1 MKVGVI
7 GTGKM
12 GENHLTM
19 YSTLRSCQLIGVYD
33 IDYDK
38 AVEIAGRYNLKAYRK
53 LSDLLNNVNAV
64 SITTPTQTHFDI
76 GVECIKHKVHVLV
89 EKPITTSL
97 EQANELIQLA
107 HDSGIILQVGHIEI
121 FNPVVKELEKILS
134 NEKIVAVDVH
144 RLNQLDNRTANWD
157 VVYDLM
163 IHDIYI
169 LQHLLNK
176 DIQQIFALGQTYNNV
191 IKHAIG
197 LLEFEDGIITQLTSS
212 HVTEDR
218 VRSMRIITTKA
229 FIKVDFLE
237 KKIEISRS
245 PKFCSNQLNS
255 YYHQQS
261 LVEIISI
268 PNGNALRL
276 ELQEFI
282 DSISTNREPK
292 VTGEDGLKALKVADK
307 ISRLILNGDSKLNR
321 SVGGDRDD

>member
-12 GENHLTM
+12 GENHISM
-19 YSTLRSCQLIGVYD
+19 YSTLMNSCQLIGVYD
-33 IDYDK
+33 IDYNK
-38 AVEIAGRYNLKAYRK
+38 ALEIAGKYNLKAYRE

-64 SITTPTQTHFDI
+64 SITTPTHTHFDI
-76 GVECIKHKVHVLV
+76 SIECIKHHVHILV

-97 EQANELIQLA
+97 EQASELIQLA
-107 HDSGIILQVGHIEI
+107 HDSGVILQVGHIEI

-134 NEKIVAVDVH
+134 NEKILAVDVH
-144 RLNQLDNRTANWD
+144 RLSQLDNRTANWD

-176 DIQQIFALGQTYNNV
+176 EIQQIFALGQTYNNV

-197 LLEFEDGIITQLTSS
+197 LLEFEGGIISQLTSS

-245 PKFCSNQLNS
+245 PKFCSDQLKS
-255 YYHQQS
+255 YYNQQS

-268 PNGNALRL
+268 PNGNALKL
-276 ELQEFI
+276 ELQDFI
-282 DSISTNREPK
+282 DSVSTNREPK
-292 VTGEDGLKALKVADK
+292 VTGEDGLNALKVADK
-307 ISRLILNGDSKLNR
+307 ISRLILNGDSKSKNH
-321 SVGGDRDD
+321 

>member
-7 GTGKM
+7 GTGNM
-12 GENHLTM
+12 GENHLKM
-19 YSTLRSCQLIGVYD
+19 YSTLRNSCQLIGVYD
-33 IDYDK
+33 IDYNK
-38 AVEIAGRYNLKAYRK
+38 AREIAAKYKLKAYRK
-53 LSDLLNNVNAV
+53 LSDLLNDVNAV

-76 GVECIKHKVHVLV
+76 GIECIKHNVHFLV

-107 HDSGIILQVGHIEI
+107 HDSGVILQVGHIEV

-144 RLNQLDNRTANWD
+144 RLSQLDKRTLNWD

-197 LLEFEDGIITQLTSS
+197 LLEFEGGIITQLTSS
-212 HVTEDR
+212 HVTEDK

-229 FIKVDFLE
+229 FIKVDFLG

-245 PKFCSNQLNS
+245 PKFCSNHVNS
-255 YYHQQS
+255 NYHQQS
-261 LVEIISI
+261 VVEIISI
-268 PNGNALRL
+268 PSGNALKL
-276 ELQEFI
+276 ELEEFI
-282 DSISTNREPK
+282 NSISTNRVPK

-307 ISRLILNGDSKLNR
+307 ISRLIINDDSKFTK
-321 SVGGDRDD
+321 